1 MNLRRAGWLLLA
13 LLPAGFLAYFFV
25 YPLIS
30 IAVTGLSSVGGGL
43 PLSDVLTRPSLRGVV
58 WFTVWQATL
67 STVLTLLV
75 GLPGAYVLA
84 RYEFA
89 GRTLIRAMTVV
100 PFVLPTVV
108 VGSAFLALL
117 GPRGVIGIDLS
128 GSVVAIILAHVFFNY
143 AVVVRTVGT
152 FWEGLDP
159 RIEEAARTLG
169 ATRWATFRTVTLPLL
184 APSIAS
190 AASIIFLFT
199 FTSFGIV
206 LILGG
211 LGHATI
217 EVEIWRQ
224 ATGLINL
231 RAAAAL
237 ALLQLAGVA
246 LILWRYATFQA
257 RRSQQLS
264 TAAAARRIRPH
275 GTRRLFL
282 MANLALMASLL
293 GAPLIVMVGRALDTP
308 TGFGLDAFTTLGER
322 AAGSPLFVPAT
333 TAVANSLRFAV
344 AATAIAVAVGGAAA
358 AIVAYRRG
366 RLARA
371 FDLVLMLPLGTSA
384 VTLGFGLLVALDSPI
399 DLRTWWGLVPIAHAL
414 VAVPFVVRTTVPVM
428 RRVRQ
433 RLREAAATLGASP
446 PRAWREIDLP
456 LIARALTV
464 GAGFAFAVSLGEFGA
479 TSFIARPDTTTLPLA
494 IFRLLGQPGG
504 LNFARAMALS
514 VVLMALT
521 TAAVLIIERMRPG
534 DGGDGF

>member
-293 GAPLIVMVGRALDTP
+293 GAPLIVMVGRALDAP